1 MKTYTIK
8 LDDKFFDLLENLSR
22 KTKSPKSSVVK
33 RALLLYKRELEKQE
47 MLKNLLDAAEELAKD
62 PQNLKEIKELEGT
75 LKDGLN

>member
-8 LDDKFFDLLENLSR
+8 LDDKFFELLESLSQR
-22 KTKSPKSSVVK
+22 TKSPKSSVVK

-62 PQNLKEIKELEGT
+62 PENLREIKELEGT
-75 LKDGLN
+75 LEDGLN